1 MTFSHTC
8 IYSFQVVFFFI
19 YFPVH
24 LALPAMHHVASFQV
38 LHQNS
43 IVVFNEI
50 FLIAHATVS
59 RCLNSALFLAK
70 EYGRRTRYHNSFE
83 RTV

>member
-1 MTFSHTC
+1 MTFSHVY
-8 IYSFQVVFFFI
+8 IYSFQVVFFFT
-19 YFPVH
+19 YFTVY
-24 LALPAMHHVASFQV
+24 LALHAMHHIASFQV

-50 FLIAHATVS
+50 FLITHATVS

-70 EYGRRTRYHNSFE
+70 EYGRRTRS
-83 RTV
+83 